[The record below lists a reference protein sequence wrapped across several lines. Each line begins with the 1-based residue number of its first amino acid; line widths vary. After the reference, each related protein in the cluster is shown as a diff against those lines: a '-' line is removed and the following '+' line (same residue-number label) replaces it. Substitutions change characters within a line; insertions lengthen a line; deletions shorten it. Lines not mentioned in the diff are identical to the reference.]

1 MYKII
6 KKSTNNNNREIWHLS
21 SLYRFYLVIEAS
33 LVCNNIIFL
42 LLIDELDIKDK
53 LHVTK

>member
-6 KKSTNNNNREIWHLS
+6 KNFINNNNREIWYLS
-21 SLYRFYLVIEAS
+21 FLYCFYLVIEVS
-33 LVCNNIIFL
+33 LVCNNIIFF

-53 LHVTK
+53 LYVIK